1 MPFLELTKA
10 MQIQILLSFGMQ
22 GFWQVYGFLF
32 ADGNVSDWFYV
43 G

>member
-10 MQIQILLSFGMQ
+10 MQTQILLSFEMRGL
-22 GFWQVYGFLF
+22 WQVYGFLF
-32 ADGNVSDWFYV
+32 ADCDVSDWFYV